1 MNKPRLVFSEKLP
14 APARLA
20 PRGCL
25 PETLLIHDAALS
37 RAVPGFDAWAAG
49 FGVRYAVQA
58 GETLKDLDAFPAHMR
73 TILERTRHFAPS
85 RATIVAAGGGSV
97 GDFGGFVASVLK
109 RGVRLVHLP
118 STWLSAIDSSHGGK
132 TALNAAGVK
141 NQVGTFYSAAEVH
154 LVRALLKGQGEE
166 RRRDAEGE
174 LAKIALIDGRPWVR
188 KLEAFRGSDDLRL
201 WTFLKPAI
209 ESKYRVV
216 ARDPFEKKDI
226 RKILNL
232 GHTLGHV
239 LEAHHGLAHGRAVAQ
254 GLLFATEY
262 SRKRGLLRG
271 KEAERVRRFLTGNF
285 GLHPINAGG
294 AAGELD
300 PVPEAEFFRLISGD
314 KKRSS
319 LSEVGFVMLS
329 GFGRPRLL
337 NVPIRELMDEAR
349 AQGWMA

>member
-1 MNKPRLVFSEKLP
+1 MRKPRLVFSEKLP
-14 APARLA
+14 PPAKLA
-20 PRGCL
+20 LRGCL
-25 PETLLIHDAALS
+25 AETLLIYDSALA
-37 RAVPGFDAWAAG
+37 RAVPSFEEWTVG
-49 FGVRYAVQA
+49 FGARYEVRA
-58 GETLKDLDAFPAHMR
+58 GEALKELDAFPTHLR
-73 TILERTRHFAPS
+73 TILERTRHFAPP
-85 RATIVAAGGGSV
+85 RMTIVVAGGGSV
-97 GDFGGFVASVLK
+97 GDFGGFVASILK

-141 NQVGTFYSAAEVH
+141 NQVGTFYPASEVH

-188 KLEAFRGSDDLRL
+188 KLEAFRGSDESRL

-216 ARDPFEKKDI
+216 ARDPLETKDI

-239 LEAHHGLAHGRAVAQ
+239 LEAHHGLAHGRAVAL
-254 GLLFATEY
+254 GLHFAAHL

-271 KEAERVRRFLTGNF
+271 KEADRVQRLLVENF
-285 GLHPINAGG
+285 GINAAPGG
-294 AAGELD
+294 SDAGLD
-300 PVPEAEFFRLISGD
+300 PVPEADFFRLLSGD
-314 KKRSS
+314 KKRAS
-319 LSEVGFVMLS
+319 LSEVGFVLLA
-329 GFGRPRLL
+329 GFGRARLV
-337 NVPIRELMDEAR
+337 NVPMRELMDEAR
-349 AQGWMA
+349 AQGWMT